1 MALADSSA
9 KQMENEIENTISQNG
24 EQEVEVTLDTTEE
37 TVETEETET
46 VESLKQKNQELYEKL
61 QKAKGKVRGEDGKW
75 VQKAQIPAPKAP
87 VTEQKAQNMSTR
99 DYIALVNAKINEED
113 IQEVEDYAKYKGISI
128 ADALKVGVVKSLL
141 AEKEEMRKTAQATN
155 VSNARRSSA
164 QVSPETILAK
174 ARKGD
179 VPDGEDEIEKLV
191 RSRKAYNK

>member
-1 MALADSSA
+1 MEEQNVPA
-9 KQMENEIENTISQNG
+9 ENENQAE
-24 EQEVEVTLDTTEE
+24 EVTLDVTEE
-37 TVETEETET
+37 TTTPSENVEETFDWKAEA
-46 VESLKQKNQELYEKL
+46 LKQKEYAQNQKIRAEKAERL
-61 QKAKGKVRGEDGKW
+61 AKTPKVEVKPDASK
-75 VQKAQIPAPKAP
+75 P
-87 VTEQKAQNMSTR
+87 NMSTR

-191 RSRKAYNK
+191 RSRKSYNR